1 VRFVYPIDLQEDRY
15 ESGAPALLVT
25 FPDLPEAITSG
36 KDLPE
41 AMANAVDCLEAAL
54 GWRVKDRKDIPEPA
68 PARGRPTVAP
78 GSLMAQK
85 AALYLAMRQ
94 DDVRPADLARRMD
107 VRPSQVDRLLDP
119 RHASKPAQFDA
130 AFRALGRRMVIDI
143 QKVAA

>member
-1 VRFVYPIDLQEDRY
+1 MRFVYPIDLQDDRY
-15 ESGAPALLVT
+15 ENGDPALLIT

-36 KDLPE
+36 KDLAE
-41 AMANAVDCLEAAL
+41 AMANAVDCLDAAL
-54 GWRVKDRKDIPEPA
+54 GWRVKDREDIPEPS

-85 AALYLAMRQ
+85 AALYLAMCQ

-119 RHASKPAQFDA
+119 MHASKPAQFDA
-130 AFRALGRRMVIDI
+130 AFRALGRRVVVDV